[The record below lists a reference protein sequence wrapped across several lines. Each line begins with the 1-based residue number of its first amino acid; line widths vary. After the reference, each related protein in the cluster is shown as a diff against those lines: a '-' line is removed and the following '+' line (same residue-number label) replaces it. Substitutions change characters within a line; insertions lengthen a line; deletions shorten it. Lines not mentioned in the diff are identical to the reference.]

1 MVNPHRTSFDLG
13 RRLLIIEGPWDIA
26 EPMSGVTR
34 EVFGQGGA
42 AFLSSV
48 IAP

>member
-1 MVNPHRTSFDLG
+1 MLNPQRTSFDLG

-26 EPMSGVTR
+26 EPVSGVTR
-34 EVFGQGGA
+34 EVFGQGGGT
-42 AFLSSV
+42 FLSGV